1 MKIISSPLA
10 LELILA
16 LTQRRAGAR
25 LAELSAATE
34 APLSSVQRA
43 VRLLL
48 SDAVVQRRGDRRPAY
63 LLAREHPA
71 RNALVDLALASVPA
85 ARAMAI
91 IARSDPAIEF
101 AAVDR
106 EGYVV
111 VTSGTADPRD
121 VLAFEDIL
129 VRRKAVAGAT
139 EVLRLEH
146 QDAVATARRE
156 PALHARVGRAKILK
170 GTLAR
175 SFPRSRRLSRRR
187 PATRAPRRAFARLFP
202 RLSQRALGLI
212 ARKHGLQRMR
222 LFGSGARGDLGPASD
237 VDVLVEPG
245 ASSRLSL
252 AGLARLESDLEEI
265 FERHVDVMTPGALR
279 DEVREAVERE
289 GVTIHGR
296 G

>member
-1 MKIISSPLA
+1 MKMISSPLA

-156 PALHARVGRAKILK
+156 PALHARVGRA
-170 GTLAR
+170 R
-175 SFPRSRRLSRRR
+175 
-187 PATRAPRRAFARLFP
+187 P